1 MLHSERIE
9 NIRSIIKEKGT
20 VTCKDLCSYY
30 NVSDVTIRKDLAL
43 LEKDQFIERIHGGAV
58 LKKQHTKNAEKQNP
72 LSNIDKLNVSNY
84 EVKFEIAKI
93 ALDQINDGDIIFL
106 GSGVTCCILAE
117 LLKQKNDLIVVTN
130 NLSAV
135 SILIHNVKKV
145 LLIGG
150 EVSTVDGM
158 TYFSSIRNP
167 SHQLESVF
175 VNKAFTSCSGIDLKA
190 GVTVNSVISTYIYK
204 AIPDIKR
211 QWYMMI
217 DDEKYDKIGMYQV
230 CSIESLDYIIS
241 NKIPNDY
248 LNYFKSNKIQAI
260 VSKKTKS

>member
-9 NIRSIIKEKGT
+9 DIRNIIKERET
-20 VTCKDLCSYY
+20 VTCKELCSHY
-30 NVSDVTIRKDLAL
+30 NVSDVTIRKDLAI
-43 LEKDQFIERIHGGAV
+43 LEKEKFIKRIHGGAV
-58 LKKQHTKNAEKQNP
+58 LNKQSTDDLGRLNS
-72 LSNIDKLNVSNY
+72 LSNIDRSVVSNY
-84 EVKFEIAKI
+84 DMKVKI
-93 ALDQINDGDIIFL
+93 ARLALEQINNGDIIFL
-106 GSGVTCCILAE
+106 GSGITCCILAE

-135 SILIHNVKKV
+135 SILINNVKKV

-150 EVSTVDGM
+150 EVSTVDNM
-158 TYFSSIRNP
+158 TYFSSVRNP

-190 GVTVNSVISTYIYK
+190 GITVTSVISTYIYK

-241 NKIPNDY
+241 NEIPNDY
-248 LNYFKSNKIQAI
+248 LNYFKSNKIQSI
-260 VSKKTKS
+260 ESEKK